1 MNHGQY
7 GRMARAGSFQGPYRR
22 SARKRA
28 AQFVRTHAVGIVG
41 VWLLGIMAVAALI
54 LLGG

>member
-22 SARKRA
+22 KRRGSRA
-28 AQFVRTHAVGIVG
+28 VVVVTFV
-41 VWLLGIMAVAALI
+41 LLLCAVAFI
-54 LLGG
+54 LGRLT